1 MKPETRSACV
11 DYLCIGALAA
21 SLGLTIINIV
31 KAVRS

>member
-1 MKPETRSACV
+1 MTSETRSACI

-31 KAVRS
+31 KAVKS